1 MCRKPKESVKIVYCM
16 CPKCKFVRQRAEGKY
31 NIIQRGYERN
41 GIARFFCTNCKT
53 WFNQKTGRAMEWYK
67 RF

>member
-1 MCRKPKESVKIVYCM
+1 MGRKPKESGKMVYCM
-16 CPKCKFVRQRAEGKY
+16 CPYCNTVRQRVNGKY

-41 GIARFFCTNCKT
+41 GFARFFCTKCKT
-53 WFNQKTGRAMEWYK
+53 WFNERTGKSMQWYT